1 MYIGHKQGIYRLCD
15 TLLSLM
21 IFTAAIS
28 GLSVGQFIC
37 GTGFYQRDKLK
48 RMIQTVSEKEPKVQ
62 STTIKQMRRKATE
75 LLKKHSEISSEASRR
90 AQ

>member
-1 MYIGHKQGIYRLCD
+1 MRYITFFNDICRCNCRI
-15 TLLSLM
+15 LLAYLY
-21 IFTAAIS
+21 AEPA
-28 GLSVGQFIC
+28 
-37 GTGFYQRDKLK
+37 FYQRDKLK